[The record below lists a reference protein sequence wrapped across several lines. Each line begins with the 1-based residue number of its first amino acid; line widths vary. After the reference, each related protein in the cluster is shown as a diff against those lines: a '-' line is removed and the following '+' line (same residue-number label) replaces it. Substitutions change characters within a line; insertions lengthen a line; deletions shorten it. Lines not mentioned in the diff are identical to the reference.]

1 MKKIVT
7 VGGLTPTSDRGGK
20 MFKKLTSF
28 VLCAI
33 LLVCCPL
40 TAEISY
46 GAVTEVPELTGLSA
60 VLINADTGEVLY
72 DKYKDYPR
80 FPAST
85 TKVMTALLALEHL
98 DMDQVYTISH
108 DAAYTEGSRI
118 YLLEG
123 EQVTAEQLL
132 YAMMLA
138 SANDAAI
145 ALAEACAGDVESF
158 AEMMNEKA
166 EELGAQNTHFVT
178 PNGLPEET
186 HVTSAAD
193 MALFAREAM
202 KNEKF
207 REIVSTYEYVIPPTN
222 LQPEER
228 LIHNSNRLLYD
239 TKSKA
244 DIGGVVR
251 PYKYDGILG
260 IKTGY
265 TNAARSCLVAAA
277 ERNGMTLIG
286 VVYTS
291 EPEALYPDMIK
302 LLDFGFDN
310 FKPVD
315 LGIEAGS
322 VVGKASVRGGKKGSV
337 DVTVRQDVRAT
348 AELMADGSVPD
359 GSEADFE
366 IKIESDDVSAP
377 LKKGDK
383 VGNLVVYQDSK
394 PIAQFAAFAAE
405 DMEESFL
412 STLLSDLSP
421 VKLLVPIL
429 VIVLLAALAVYLRF
443 AAKLRKR
450 SEQESQI
457 RREERERRK
466 REEKAAPDDLTVK
479 YQTAKLRLNDL
490 QKQSKQPERFE

>member
-1 MKKIVT
+1 M
-7 VGGLTPTSDRGGK
+7 L
-20 MFKKLTSF
+20 KKLTGF

-33 LLVCCPL
+33 LIVCCPM
-40 TAEISY
+40 AADMSY
-46 GAVTEVPELTGLSA
+46 AAVTDVPELVAQSA

-72 DKYKDYPR
+72 DKYKDEPR

-98 DMDQVYTISH
+98 DLDQVYTISH
-108 DAAYTEGSRI
+108 DASFTEGSRI

-123 EQVTAEQLL
+123 EQVTGEQLL

-158 AEMMNEKA
+158 ADMMNEKA
-166 EELGAQNTHFVT
+166 EELGAKNTHFVT

-193 MALFAREAM
+193 MALFAQEAM

-228 LIHNSNRLLYD
+228 LLHNSNRLLYD
-239 TKSKA
+239 TSSKA
-244 DIGGVVR
+244 DINGEIR
-251 PYKYDGILG
+251 TYKYEGILG

-277 ERNGMTLIG
+277 ERDGMTLIG

-291 EPEALYPDMIK
+291 EPDALYPDMIK

-310 FKPVD
+310 FRPMD
-315 LGIEAGS
+315 LGFEAGA
-322 VVGKASVRGGKKGSV
+322 VVGQISVIDGKKRNV
-337 DVTVRQDVRAT
+337 DVTVDCDVKAT
-348 AELMADGSVPD
+348 VELSADGLTADPD
-359 GSEADFE
+359 GDNFE
-366 IKIESDDVSAP
+366 FKIEGEALKAP
-377 LKKGDK
+377 FEKGTK
-383 VGNLVVYQDSK
+383 AGTLTVYQDSK
-394 PIAQFAAFAAE
+394 AIAQFEVFTAE
-405 DMEESFL
+405 GMEQSFVSSFFSGFSL
-412 STLLSDLSP
+412 I
-421 VKLLVPIL
+421 KLLIL
-429 VIVLLAALAVYLRF
+429 VLILAFIAALAVYLRF
-443 AAKLRKR
+443 AVRMRKR
-450 SEQESQI
+450 TRQETQL
-457 RREERERRK
+457 RREERERR
-466 REEKAAPDDLTVK
+466 RSEEKAAPDDLTVK
-479 YQTAKLRLNDL
+479 YQTAKLQFKEV
-490 QKQSKQPERFE
+490 QKTPQRPEKFE